1 MTFTKRS
8 FVALTMILG
17 CVLGFSSTSFGADS
31 TFDSDNEG
39 WVSFQNGG
47 AVVVH
52 VATGGNPGGFISSV
66 DISDD
71 WGYVLAPITFNAPAL
86 YGGELTFDLRAFTS
100 EPVSWPIIFD
110 VRVGLVG
117 DGLTLINEST
127 TPTGQWTGFS
137 FALDENSGW
146 RKFSSLDQNYTAH
159 PRCRGRQRGADNSAT
174 PASES
179 PTASNTFHREDAKDA
194 KRVMPSIVLS
204 WRSSRLGGS
213 ISSLVEAIALCQRQ
227 AQRRRQEQPRHSV
240 VSWER
245 RPRRPWPSPAE
256 PGVP

>member
-1 MTFTKRS
+1 MNFTKRS
-8 FVALTMILG
+8 FVALTTILG
-17 CVLGFSSTSFGADS
+17 CVLGFSSASFGADS

-52 VATGGNPGGFISSV
+52 VTTGGNPGGYISSV

-100 EPVSWPIIFD
+100 EPVSWPIIYD

-127 TPTGQWTGFS
+127 TPTGQWTGYS

-146 RKFSSLDQNYTAH
+146 RKFSSLDQNYTT
-159 PRCRGRQRGADNSAT
+159 GAPVPTQAEIQGVLANLTGVYIAADYTNGTTDEGVTETTEIDNV
-174 PASES
+174 
-179 PTASNTFHREDAKDA
+179 R
-194 KRVMPSIVLS
+194 IVAE
-204 WRSSRLGGS
+204 
-213 ISSLVEAIALCQRQ
+213 SSLIMRDGFESADFMGWSTA
-227 AQRRRQEQPRHSV
+227 AP
-240 VSWER
+240 
-245 RPRRPWPSPAE
+245 
-256 PGVP
+256 

>member
-146 RKFSSLDQNYTAH
+146 RKFSSLDQNYTT
-159 PRCRGRQRGADNSAT
+159 GAPVPTQAEIQGVLANLTGVYIAADYTNGTTDEGVTETTEIDNV
-174 PASES
+174 
-179 PTASNTFHREDAKDA
+179 R
-194 KRVMPSIVLS
+194 IVAE
-204 WRSSRLGGS
+204 
-213 ISSLVEAIALCQRQ
+213 SSLIMRDGFESADFMGWSTA
-227 AQRRRQEQPRHSV
+227 AP
-240 VSWER
+240 
-245 RPRRPWPSPAE
+245 
-256 PGVP
+256 